1 MAHPEWCGK
10 LCAECIQSCTLDE
23 SMSCSPDCPGLNP
36 ETGEPRS
43 DICKDCDAIHKELD
57 LEWQH
62 DEDGAER
69 VFND

>member
-1 MAHPEWCGK
+1 
-10 LCAECIQSCTLDE
+10 
-23 SMSCSPDCPGLNP
+23 MSCSPDCPGLNP

>member
-10 LCAECIQSCTLDE
+10 PCAECIQSCTLDE

-43 DICKDCDAIHKELD
+43 DICKDCDAIT
-57 LEWQH
+57 
-62 DEDGAER
+62 
-69 VFND
+69 